1 MAQPMPIRQL
11 KRGLNLTLMRVL
23 VGSKANANHFAYV
36 GSDSSRELCRRIVD
50 AGHQSLLVV
59 TDKPL
64 RELGLADRA
73 LAGLAD
79 SDIDIHWYDGVQPDP
94 TYDHVEAGAAI
105 LNEHAC
111 TAVLAIGGGSSIDA
125 AKIIAARRYTHVDPR
140 SWVGHNKAPDEIAAL
155 FAIPTTSGTG
165 SEATMGAVITDPA
178 THAKEVIG
186 APSLL
191 PRAVAID
198 PLLMTGMPAGITAA
212 TGIDALTHGIEAF
225 IGVWERGTRSETGRL
240 AVQGVFRWLREAMAN
255 PESLDARMGMA
266 IAAYN
271 GGVAINQVNVGTVH
285 AVAHNMGAKYGIP
298 HGVANALV
306 LPHMLATYGPA
317 VTPKLAEL
325 AVATGVSSAASQQA
339 RADAFIGAVRQLIAD
354 VGIGPTDERLKPNDF
369 DAIAEAAIT
378 EADGYPSPRLLE
390 KQEFLD
396 ILAAISEG

>member
-1 MAQPMPIRQL
+1 MAQSMPIRQL
-11 KRGLNLTLMRVL
+11 KRGLRLTLMRVL

-36 GSDSSRELCRRIVD
+36 GVDSSKELCRRIVD
-50 AGHQSLLVV
+50 AGHQSLLIV

-64 RELGLADRA
+64 RDLGLADRA
-73 LAGLAD
+73 IAGLEG
-79 SDIDIHWYDGVQPDP
+79 SDITVHWYDGVEPDP
-94 TYDHVEAGAAI
+94 TYEHVKAGAAI
-105 LNEHAC
+105 LNENAC

-125 AKIIAARRYTHVDPR
+125 AKIIAAQRYSREDPQ
-140 SWVGHNKAPDEIAAL
+140 SWVGHNKAPEEIAAL

-165 SEATMGAVITDPA
+165 SEATMGAVITDPV

-186 APSLL
+186 GLALL

-198 PLLMTGMPAGITAA
+198 PALMTGMPPHITAA
-212 TGIDALTHGIEAF
+212 TGIDALTHGVEAF
-225 IGVWERGTRSETGRL
+225 IGVWERGTRSETGKL
-240 AVQGVFRWLREAMAN
+240 AVQGVFRWLREAIAN
-255 PESLDARMGMA
+255 PDSLEARMGMA

-306 LPHMLATYGPA
+306 LPHMLKTYGHS
-317 VTPKLAEL
+317 VTAKLAEL
-325 AVATGVSSAASQQA
+325 AVATGVSSAASQEA
-339 RADAFIGAVRQLIAD
+339 RADAFIDAVIQLISD
-354 VGIGPTDERLKPNDF
+354 VGISATDERLQSSDF

-396 ILAAISEG
+396 ILAVIKAD

>member
-1 MAQPMPIRQL
+1 MAQSMPIRQL

-23 VGSKANANHFAYV
+23 VGKKANANHFAYV
-36 GSDSSRELCRRIVD
+36 GADSSKELCRRIVD
-50 AGHQSLLVV
+50 AGHQSLLIV

-64 RELGLADRA
+64 RDLGLADRA
-73 LAGLAD
+73 IAGLEG
-79 SDIDIHWYDGVQPDP
+79 SDVELHWYDGVEPDP
-94 TYDHVEAGAAI
+94 TYAHVKAGAAI
-105 LNEHAC
+105 LKENAC

-125 AKIIAARRYTHVDPR
+125 AKIIAAQRYSSDDPQT
-140 SWVGHNKAPDEIAAL
+140 WVGHNKAPEEIAAL

-165 SEATMGAVITDPA
+165 SEATMGAVITDPI

-186 APSLL
+186 GPALL

-198 PLLMTGMPAGITAA
+198 PALMTGMPPHITAA
-212 TGIDALTHGIEAF
+212 TGIDALTHGVEAF
-225 IGVWERGTRSETGRL
+225 IGVWERGTRSEMGKL
-240 AVQGVFRWLREAMAN
+240 AVQGVFRWLKEAIAN
-255 PESLDARMGMA
+255 PESLEARMGMA

-306 LPHMLATYGPA
+306 LPHMLKTYGTA
-317 VTPKLAEL
+317 VTAKLAEL
-325 AVATGVSSAASQQA
+325 AVATGVSSAASQEA
-339 RADAFIGAVRQLIAD
+339 RADAFIDAVRQLIAD
-354 VGIGPTDERLKPNDF
+354 VGISATDERLQTGDF
-369 DAIAEAAIT
+369 DAIVEAAIT

-396 ILAAISEG
+396 ILAAIKAD